1 MASEQKLNDD
11 EKVRLITFY
20 KENQELWVVKG
31 ITRSEKIQKKEELV
45 DEFEGKFTIETLE
58 KVFHILKTN
67 FQREYNKYEKDG
79 KIPNKPW
86 KFYEH
91 MLFLKE
97 EPRKIARTQFTTDER
112 ETLITFYHSNPLL
125 WNHGLTKYR
134 DRNIRRALIQK
145 LVEDLDDKFTEDDIK
160 KEWNS
165 LMSRYRK
172 ERQAENTSKSSG
184 AGIDDVYHSSWKY
197 FDHMTFLETT
207 PEYDPLM
214 STLESF
220 DNLPI
225 PPAKK
230 SKSNQES
237 DARAA
242 LYTALAKSFE
252 KPTSPPT
259 STISEP
265 KNDENS
271 RLMERANLFG
281 KTVADNLL
289 QCDPKDWTLIKK
301 KIFDLFF
308 DYEQG
313 NLRRNNAVNPFNNN
327 GNYVPPAYP
336 NFIPPVQSFA
346 ELHNNEQ
353 SRSGFQDYGAFNQP
367 MQPLSRNKCCCFF
380 NQKI

>member
-1 MASEQKLNDD
+1 
-11 EKVRLITFY
+11 
-20 KENQELWVVKG
+20 
-31 ITRSEKIQKKEELV
+31 
-45 DEFEGKFTIETLE
+45 
-58 KVFHILKTN
+58 
-67 FQREYNKYEKDG
+67 
-79 KIPNKPW
+79 
-86 KFYEH
+86 